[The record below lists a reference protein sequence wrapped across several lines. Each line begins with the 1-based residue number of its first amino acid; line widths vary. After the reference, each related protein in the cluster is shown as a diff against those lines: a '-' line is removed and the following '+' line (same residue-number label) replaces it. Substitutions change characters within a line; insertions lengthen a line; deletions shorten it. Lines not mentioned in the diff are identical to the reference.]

1 MPPLRLRARAVATVR
16 QVLHTWG
23 MRLTVAT
30 VLLAVL
36 AACAAPAPPAERP
49 RVNAEKQEALKDMLE
64 KGQRN

>member
-1 MPPLRLRARAVATVR
+1 MPPLRRHARGEAAVC
-16 QVLHTWG
+16 QVPHTLG
-23 MRLTVAT
+23 MRLAIAT

-36 AACAAPAPPAERP
+36 AACAAPATPTERE